1 MQHLWLAEEK
11 SGALPYDK
19 NLWLARAGKK
29 KLTHFRTIT
38 ESNQEI
44 LQFSPRRE
52 DKWTSLFQDITY
64 VSHRQRIWYLRYV
77 WVEEQETEVWVE
89 ISTYAR
95 KFLFFLISRVLLD
108 EPFPQCRKWSYVD
121 TKWLDHLTLFSQDR
135 RLYLKKR
142 NAAIVI
148 ACYVRGWKVGS
159 ISVMEVTS
167 KETELSFPFSSRRE
181 VAI

>member
-1 MQHLWLAEEK
+1 MYHTDNVFDIYGMCG
-11 SGALPYDK
+11 SK
-19 NLWLARAGKK
+19 NKRPKFGLRFLLMRRN
-29 KLTHFRTIT
+29 F
-38 ESNQEI
+38 
-44 LQFSPRRE
+44 FS
-52 DKWTSLFQDITY
+52 
-64 VSHRQRIWYLRYV
+64 
-77 WVEEQETEVWVE
+77 
-89 ISTYAR
+89 
-95 KFLFFLISRVLLD
+95 FFLISRVLLD
-108 EPFPQCRKWSYVD
+108 EPFPQCRKLSYVD